1 MSKNQAGGSG
11 LTVPFEGTTTT
22 ESRSLNSVSPQAP
35 PHISLQNSEIG
46 SGTAPSSSTREKL
59 LITGDDVLI
68 EYVHRLM
75 IAVQSIKEVML
86 KPQWKN

>member
-1 MSKNQAGGSG
+1 MGGSG
-11 LTVPFEGTTTT
+11 AR
-22 ESRSLNSVSPQAP
+22 RSGAGVISSASELQPVSQGGGQLP
-35 PHISLQNSEIG
+35 G
-46 SGTAPSSSTREKL
+46 REKL

-86 KPQWKN
+86 KP

>member
-1 MSKNQAGGSG
+1 MLSSTADLQSVSQGSQAG
-11 LTVPFEGTTTT
+11 
-22 ESRSLNSVSPQAP
+22 
-35 PHISLQNSEIG
+35 
-46 SGTAPSSSTREKL
+46 REKL

-86 KPQWKN
+86 KPQWKH

>member
-1 MSKNQAGGSG
+1 MLQSTAD
-11 LTVPFEGTTTT
+11 
-22 ESRSLNSVSPQAP
+22 
-35 PHISLQNSEIG
+35 LQNVNA
-46 SGTAPSSSTREKL
+46 SGPSAANREKL

-86 KPQWKN
+86 KPTWKH

>member
-1 MSKNQAGGSG
+1 MVSSSQANSGLGAHAPSVSSSNQA
-11 LTVPFEGTTTT
+11 
-22 ESRSLNSVSPQAP
+22 N
-35 PHISLQNSEIG
+35 
-46 SGTAPSSSTREKL
+46 REKL

-86 KPQWKN
+86 KA